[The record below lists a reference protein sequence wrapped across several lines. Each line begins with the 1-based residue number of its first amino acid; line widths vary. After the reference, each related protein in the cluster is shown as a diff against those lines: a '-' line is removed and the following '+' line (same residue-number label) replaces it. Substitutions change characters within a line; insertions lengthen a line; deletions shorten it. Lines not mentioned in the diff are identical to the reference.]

1 MGAQPPLSPNT
12 LAAATRFV
20 IEPDTGSFALK
31 HEIIQ
36 FVDAFVGACSCTV
49 HHLLLR
55 PIHGGKLKLPLINK
69 III

>member
-1 MGAQPPLSPNT
+1 MGAKPPLSPNT
-12 LAAATRFV
+12 MATATRFV

-36 FVDAFVGACSCTV
+36 FVDAFVGACCTV
-49 HHLLLR
+49 VVLHHLLLR
-55 PIHGGKLKLPLINK
+55 PVHGGKLPLINK